1 MRLIAVGLLLFAAC
15 QHLAFA
21 EENPHA
27 GTWKLNPAKSHGPI
41 PACVQAGVLRIKP
54 EVFTGSPK
62 SVGRSAAASGPS
74 SGQCAGVYL
83 FAPSPDGRT
92 LTMTQP
98 QVDPK
103 FIAVFEKQ

>member
-1 MRLIAVGLLLFAAC
+1 MRLIAIGALLLAAC

-21 EENPHA
+21 DENPHA
-27 GTWKLNPAKSHGPI
+27 GTWKLNKDKSHGSM
-41 PACVQAGVLRIKP
+41 PACVQNGVLKIKP
-54 EVFTGSPK
+54 EIYTGSPK
-62 SVGRSAAASGPS
+62 AAGRSAGASGPS
-74 SGQCAGVYL
+74 SGQCDGVYR
-83 FAPSPDGRT
+83 FAPSADGRT